1 MIGNSLSEQIHSDCA
16 KVSDV
21 SRLRCNFL
29 ENDILDPDFFP
40 IKLSNCQ
47 LYCQF
52 FTREFAWSG
61 ILMI

>member
-1 MIGNSLSEQIHSDCA
+1 MIVNSLSEQIHSDCA

-21 SRLRCNFL
+21 SRLCCNSL

-40 IKLSNCQ
+40 TKLSNCQ
-47 LYCQF
+47 LSCQF
-52 FTREFAWSG
+52 FTREFARSG